1 MALIK
6 SDIDFMSAR
15 KRRMTSIFSA
25 ILLSISVFSLIFF
38 RFEFGL
44 DFTSG
49 TLIEV
54 AYEEAVPPETIRQQL
69 VDAGFEQAVV
79 VTFGSDRDI
88 LVRLPVEGAAEDLEA
103 ASAAST
109 LGDEVLAVLRDDDT
123 VAVEMRR
130 SEFVGP
136 KVGEELVE
144 KGILA
149 VMAALAIMMV
159 YMGLRFQY
167 KFGIAAVMAQ
177 AHDVIV
183 VLGAI
188 SLLGLTFDL
197 TVLAALL
204 AVLGYTLNDTIVVF
218 DRARENF
225 RTLRITDTE
234 KILNITLNQVVARS
248 VVTSL
253 TTLLALGSMLL
264 MGGEG
269 IKAFAISMMV
279 GVVVGTYTSLHI
291 SCNFLIYLKVGKED
305 LMIPVKEGEQEGAMP

>member
-15 KRRMTSIFSA
+15 KRRITSTLSA
-25 ILLSISVFSLIFF
+25 VMLTISVLSLIFF

-54 AYEEAVPPETIRQQL
+54 AYEEPVPPEEIRQQL
-69 VDAGFEQAVV
+69 VNAGHDQAVV

-88 LVRLPVEGAAEDLEA
+88 LVRLPVDEAEDDLAA
-103 ASAAST
+103 ASAASM
-109 LGDEVLAVLRDDDT
+109 LGDEILTLLSEGGT

-136 KVGEELVE
+136 KVGAELVE

-159 YMGLRFQY
+159 YMALRFQY

-177 AHDVIV
+177 AHDVLV

-234 KILNITLNQVVARS
+234 KILNITLNQVLSRS
-248 VVTSL
+248 IVTGI
-253 TTLLALGSMLL
+253 TTLMALGAMLV

-291 SCNFLIYLKVGKED
+291 SCNFLIYLKVGKDD
-305 LMIPVKEGEQEGAMP
+305 LLIPVKEGEQEGSTV

>member
-15 KRRMTSIFSA
+15 KRRLTSTLSV
-25 ILLSISVFSLIFF
+25 ILLSISVLSLIFF

-54 AYEEAVPPETIRQQL
+54 AYEEPVPPETIRQQL
-69 VDAGFEQAVV
+69 VDAGYEQAVV
-79 VTFGSDRDI
+79 VTFGSDRDL
-88 LVRLPVEGAAEDLEA
+88 LVRLPAEETEDDLQA
-103 ASAAST
+103 ASAAAT
-109 LGDEVLAVLRDDDT
+109 LGDDVLAVLRDNET

-136 KVGEELVE
+136 KVGAELVE

-159 YMGLRFQY
+159 YMGIRFQY
-167 KFGIAAVMAQ
+167 KFGVAAVMAQ
-177 AHDVIV
+177 VHDVVV

-225 RTLRITDTE
+225 RTMRI
-234 KILNITLNQVVARS
+234 
-248 VVTSL
+248 
-253 TTLLALGSMLL
+253 
-264 MGGEG
+264 
-269 IKAFAISMMV
+269 
-279 GVVVGTYTSLHI
+279 
-291 SCNFLIYLKVGKED
+291 
-305 LMIPVKEGEQEGAMP
+305 

>member
-54 AYEEAVPPETIRQQL
+54 AYEEAVPPETIRQEL

-88 LVRLPVEGAAEDLEA
+88 LVRLPVEGAADDLEA

-109 LGDEVLAVLRDDDT
+109 LGDEVLAVLRDGDT

-248 VVTSL
+248 VVTSF

-269 IKAFAISMMV
+269 IKAFATSMMV

>member
-15 KRRMTSIFSA
+15 KRRLTSTLSI
-25 ILLSISVFSLIFF
+25 IMLSISVFSLIFF

-54 AYEEAVPPETIRQQL
+54 AYEEPVPPETIRQQL
-69 VDAGFEQAVV
+69 VDAGYEQAVV

-88 LVRLPVEGAAEDLEA
+88 LVRLPVEETEDDLAA
-103 ASAAST
+103 ASAAAT
-109 LGDEVLAVLRDDDT
+109 LGDDVLQVLRDGGT
-123 VAVEMRR
+123 IAVEMRR

-136 KVGEELVE
+136 KVGAELVE
-144 KGILA
+144 KGVLA
-149 VMAALAIMMV
+149 VLASLAIMLIYIGV
-159 YMGLRFQY
+159 RFQY

-177 AHDVIV
+177 AHDVLV

-218 DRARENF
+218 DRVRENF
-225 RTLRITDTE
+225 RTMRITDTE
-234 KILNITLNQVVARS
+234 KILNITLNQVLSRS
-248 VVTSL
+248 IVTGL
-253 TTLLALGSMLL
+253 TTLMALGSMLVV
-264 MGGEG
+264 GGEG
-269 IKAFAISMMV
+269 IKAFAIAMMV
-279 GVVVGTYTSLHI
+279 GVGVGTYTSLHI
-291 SCNFLIYLKVGKED
+291 SCNFLMYLKVCKDD
-305 LMIPVKEGEQEGAMP
+305 LMIPVKEGEQEGSTP

>member
-15 KRRMTSIFSA
+15 KRRLTSRLSMIM
-25 ILLSISVFSLIFF
+25 LSISVLALIFF

-69 VDAGFEQAVV
+69 VEAGHDQAVV

-88 LVRLPVEGAAEDLEA
+88 LVRLPVEATEDDLAA
-103 ASAAST
+103 ASAAAS
-109 LGDEVLAVLRDDDT
+109 LGDDVLQVLQGDGSIS
-123 VAVEMRR
+123 VEMRR

-136 KVGEELVE
+136 KVGAELVE
-144 KGILA
+144 RGVLA

-159 YMGLRFQY
+159 YMGIRFQY

-204 AVLGYTLNDTIVVF
+204 AVVGYTLNDTIVVF

-225 RTLRITDTE
+225 RTMRITDTE
-234 KILNITLNQVVARS
+234 KILNITLNQVLSRS
-248 VVTSL
+248 IVTSV
-253 TTLLALGSMLL
+253 TTLMALFAMLV

-291 SCNFLIYLKVGKED
+291 SCNFLIYLKVGKDD
-305 LMIPVKEGEQEGAMP
+305 LIIPVKEGEQESSIL